1 MRNGLPF
8 RILVVDDDEDDRF
21 MINEAFAEIGYE
33 AEVKKFPGGK
43 MLLNY
48 LKQLEP
54 SLYPSLIV
62 LDNTLP
68 EMDAIG
74 LLQILKNDPAYK
86 NIPVV
91 VYTTLLTPGKK
102 QQLLAAGAQACLQK
116 GNSMQE
122 LVQVATELK
131 NMAERN

>member
-33 AEVKKFPGGK
+33 AEVKKFTGGK